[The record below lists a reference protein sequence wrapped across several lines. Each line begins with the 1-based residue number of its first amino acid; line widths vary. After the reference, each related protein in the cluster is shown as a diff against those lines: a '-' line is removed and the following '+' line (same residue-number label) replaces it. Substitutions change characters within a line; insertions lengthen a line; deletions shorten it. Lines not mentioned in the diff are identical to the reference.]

1 MTKQTSEQDINA
13 SEVTLSGDL
22 KQTMQRASVK
32 DQLYTLVIEE
42 TIGNPPKKVSTGCRN
57 TSIHHVGLHAS
68 NPAASA
74 EFYRDVL
81 GMEIVG
87 GSATDHP
94 IGATAFLSSRT
105 DEESHEIALF
115 ANPAFAHV
123 AFKVS
128 SLAELRSFYARVV
141 ERNIPIKFLA
151 NHGVSFAFYFNDP
164 DDNMIEVYWPTGEL
178 SRSIQPQMEPL
189 DLSQPDEAL
198 LEKIKP
204 RQAQVSAAA
213 NGAATVVERNRP
225 RYVPA
230 GTGPAYWGPGDQIT
244 FLITGEETGGAF
256 FMAEVT
262 VPPGGG
268 PPPHIHRREDETFC
282 VQQGSLTIQVGG
294 KTLHASP
301 GDFVFLPRGITHC
314 FKNTGNAEA
323 KFLMVATPAGLEK
336 FFEEAFY
343 PAEDRSAGPPLVTE
357 AMVARLLTAASK
369 YGLEFAP
376 PGCPAGS
383 LDRFGIVV

>member
-1 MTKQTSEQDINA
+1 MTQQTIEQDINA
-13 SEVTLSGDL
+13 SEETLSGDL

-32 DQLYTLVIEE
+32 DQLYALVIEE

-57 TSIHHVGLHAS
+57 TGLHHVGLRAS

-94 IGATAFLSSRT
+94 IGATAFLSSRPN
-105 DEESHEIALF
+105 EESHEIALF

-178 SRSIQPQMEPL
+178 NRSIQPQMEPL

-198 LEKIKP
+198 LGKIKP
-204 RQAQVSAAA
+204 RQAQASATA
-213 NGAATVVERNRP
+213 NGAATMVERNRP

-268 PPPHIHRREDETFC
+268 PPPHIHRREDETFY

-301 GDFVFLPRGITHC
+301 GDFVFLPRGIMHC
-314 FKNTGNAEA
+314 FKNTGDVEA
-323 KFLMVATPAGLEK
+323 KFMMVVTPAGLEK

-343 PAEDRSAGPPLVTE
+343 PAEDRSAGTLLVTE

-376 PGCPAGS
+376 PA
-383 LDRFGIVV
+383 LQ